1 MTATAISGTNLRVLL
16 ARRPVAEPS
25 LNDFEFSRV
34 PVRDPGDGEV
44 LVRTVY
50 LSIDPYMRGRMRDTA
65 SYTAPVQ
72 IGDVMVGGVVGE
84 VVATRSDRLQVG
96 DIVEGRLGWQEYA
109 IARDH
114 ELRVVDPGLAPITT
128 ALGVLGMP
136 GLTAYFGL
144 LEVGCPH
151 RDETVL
157 VSAASGAV
165 GGVVGQIARLQ
176 GCRTIGIVGSVMKRD
191 YALTELGYHA
201 VIDRTAGDVSAALS
215 DVCPDGVDV
224 YFDNVGGHILDAV
237 LGHINLHA
245 RIAICGM
252 ISEYNLP
259 EPELAPRPTWTLLT
273 KRARMEGL
281 LVSDYAD
288 RSSEGLQQLGA
299 WVQSGQIKYRED
311 IDEGL
316 ECAPSALIRV
326 LRGENFGKQL
336 VKVGIDPTL

>member
-1 MTATAISGTNLRVLL
+1 MTVIGMSATNLRVLL
-16 ARRPVAEPS
+16 AQRPVAEPS
-25 LNDFEFSRV
+25 LHDFEFSRV
-34 PVRDPGDGEV
+34 PVPDPGNDEV

-50 LSIDPYMRGRMRDTA
+50 LSIDPYMRGRMRDA
-65 SYTAPVQ
+65 KSYTAPLQ

-84 VVATRSDRLQVG
+84 VVATRSDHLQVG

-109 IARDH
+109 VARAHD
-114 ELRVVDPGLAPITT
+114 LRVVDPSLAPITT

-144 LEVGCPH
+144 LEVGCPQ

-165 GGVVGQIARLQ
+165 GGIVGQIARLR
-176 GCRTIGIVGSVMKRD
+176 GCQAVGIVGSIPKRD

-201 VIDRTAGDVSAALS
+201 VIDRTAGDVSVALS
-215 DVCPDGVDV
+215 DACPDGVDV

-259 EPELAPRPTWTLLT
+259 EPELARRPTRTLLT

-281 LVSDYAD
+281 LVSDYTD
-288 RSSEGLQQLGA
+288 RAHEGLQQLGA
-299 WVQSGQIKYRED
+299 WVRSGQLKYRED
-311 IDEGL
+311 IVEGL
-316 ECAPSALIRV
+316 DGAPSALIRV
-326 LRGENFGKQL
+326 LRGANFGKQL
-336 VKVGIDPTL
+336 VKVGTDPTQ